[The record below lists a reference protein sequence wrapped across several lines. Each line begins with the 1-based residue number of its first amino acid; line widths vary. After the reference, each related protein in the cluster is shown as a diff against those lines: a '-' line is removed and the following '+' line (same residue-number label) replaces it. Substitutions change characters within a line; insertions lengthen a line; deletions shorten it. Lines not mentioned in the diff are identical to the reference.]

1 MKKCLLVLSIIISI
15 ITLFTLILSYFG
27 IIRYIS
33 VHFKETKNLAE
44 KYSEKSKSNHFK
56 DDKIVISMFSYDP
69 FKENLKPV
77 INSILD
83 QTIKIDSILI
93 FTNDKINKTIPKYI
107 DYTSQLIPSETDY
120 CYGNNIIPAILKEK
134 SSNVIIIPIK
144 NKIYG
149 EDYIETLLEYSNENP
164 DSCIFGG
171 KNDLLLF
178 NINNLSEDIHNHS
191 NDTYS
196 KEWFLKNMPNKVF
209 LEYLDIKDT
218 LFK

>member
-1 MKKCLLVLSIIISI
+1 MKKCLLALSIIISI

-56 DDKIVISMFSYDP
+56 DDKVVVSMFSYDP

-83 QTIKIDSILI
+83 QTIKIDSILL

-107 DYTSQLIPSETDY
+107 EYTSQLIPSESDY
-120 CYGNNIIPAILKEK
+120 CYGNNIIPVILKEK
-134 SSNVIIIPIK
+134 SRNVIIIPIK

-149 EDYIETLLEYSNENP
+149 EDYIETLLEYSSKNP
-164 DSCIFGG
+164 SSSIFSS

-178 NINNLSEDIHNHS
+178 NLNNLGEDIHSHY

-196 KEWFLKNMPNKVF
+196 KDWFLKNLPNKVF
-209 LEYLDIKDT
+209 IEYSDIKDI